1 MPRSLKKGPFVADA
15 LLTKIEKLNAEGQKK
30 VFPTWSRSSTIVPI
44 MIGHTIGVHNGREHI
59 PVFITDPLVG
69 HKIDLFNLSGHNI
82 IIKNNSKKDL
92 IYSEFFCPSGESQ
105 ILIQDKRKV
114 KFTFM
119 LMENATK
126 LGGWFVEMY

>member
-1 MPRSLKKGPFVADA
+1 MSSYFLFNNLKVDNIYSQTKVIVGEKTYELLLPR
-15 LLTKIEKLNAEGQKK
+15 
-30 VFPTWSRSSTIVPI
+30 
-44 MIGHTIGVHNGREHI
+44 
-59 PVFITDPLVG
+59 DPLVG

-126 LGGWFVEMY
+126 LGVWFVEMY